1 MFDWKRKD
9 GETDAAFKWRA
20 YIARRAGEFSDL
32 NWTEFSNRLD
42 DILRPGKPYYAETV
56 YRKEYMTLMSW
67 YEMGAITVV
76 DDKGNEVHELEDKL
90 EELRR
95 ERVRLRDERTE
106 ENRQIRAIARV
117 EQQLDHLEELLDNRE
132 RVYTITPTFPPAD
145 RKKGR
150 DMIVMLSD
158 LHIGAAFN
166 SAFGKYDPN
175 TACTLLGNY
184 LAQVLELGMKAN
196 VENVWLVLLGDLISG
211 NIHKSVAVSNRENV
225 MEQVMEA
232 ADTVTEFAG
241 YLASD
246 FPHVHVIN
254 VSGNHSRIE
263 PKDVALKDE
272 RLDDLIGFI
281 AKRALRDTENVSFC
295 QRHDTTLDWAWIRG
309 KLYAFVHGDYD
320 DMTEKSVAKLSS
332 MIGAAPYCI
341 CCGHC
346 HTPLYKEPLGVRV
359 VQGGCLPGSG
369 DDFTVEK
376 RLMGEPSQTALIVD
390 ETGIIGHFPMA
401 LSKTK

>member
-1 MFDWKRKD
+1 MFDWKRQE
-9 GETDAAFKWRA
+9 GETDFAYKWRVFL
-20 YIARRAGEFSDL
+20 ARRAGELDDL
-32 NWTEFSNRLD
+32 SWQEISNRID
-42 DILRPGKPYYAETV
+42 AVLRPGVPPHAETV
-56 YRKEYMTLMSW
+56 YRKEYGTLMRW
-67 YEMGAITVV
+67 YDMGAITVV
-76 DDKGNEVHELEDKL
+76 DTPPPTQELENKL

-106 ENRQIRAIARV
+106 ENKQIRAIARV
-117 EQQLDHLEELLDNRE
+117 EQQLDHLEELVDKRE
-132 RVYTITPTFPPAD
+132 RKQMLTPTFELVDP
-145 RKKGR
+145 KKGR

-158 LHIGAAFN
+158 LHIGAAFD
-166 SAFGKYDPN
+166 SAFGKYDPD
-175 TACTLLGNY
+175 TACSLLGLY

-211 NIHKSVAVSNRENV
+211 NIHKSIAVSNRESV
-225 MEQVMEA
+225 MEQVVDA
-232 ADTVTEFAG
+232 ADAVTEFAG

-295 QRHDTTLDWAWIRG
+295 QRQDTTLDWAWIRG
-309 KLYAFVHGDYD
+309 KLYAFVHGDFD
-320 DMTEKSVAKLSS
+320 DMSEKAVAKLSS

-346 HTPLYKEPLGVRV
+346 HSPLYKEPLGVRV
-359 VQGGCLPGSG
+359 IQGGCLPGSG
-369 DDFTVEK
+369 DDYTVEK

-401 LSKTK
+401 LKINH